1 MTSIETMIMYARSL
15 IRFFETHMAKSYR
28 WKRMET
34 ALRFY
39 HAVYFKH
46 FFVKVIYMV
55 YMVQLNQRYQ
65 WKGNVCI
72 RATWP
77 IRPELIPVSL

>member
-1 MTSIETMIMYARSL
+1 MIMYARSL

-46 FFVKVIYMV
+46 FLVKEKIYL
-55 YMVQLNQRYQ
+55 YGPT
-65 WKGNVCI
+65 K
-72 RATWP
+72 P
-77 IRPELIPVSL
+77 KVSVKR